1 MLVYVTENGNVSSE
15 VVTTWFKMLE
25 ETHFFSNQRNV
36 RSDTSLLSDMMQTV
50 QALAAVLSVRFA
62 SLPETELGTFASKV
76 LETDFRNSG
85 KGQIELLF

>member
-36 RSDTSLLSDMMQTV
+36 RSDTPLLSDMMQTV

-62 SLPETELGTFASKV
+62 SFPETELGTFPSTVFAA
-76 LETDFRNSG
+76 ETRNSG
-85 KGQIELLF
+85 KG